1 MKFGEL
7 STGMTGEISKLV
19 TGEDIDMF
27 ARATGDVNPVH
38 LDENYASKTVF
49 KHRIAHGM
57 LSAGLVSAVLGTKLP
72 GEGTIYLGQELKFT
86 KPVYVGETVTARAT
100 VKELRADKKI
110 VKLET
115 VCVNQKGETVLEGN
129 AVVKLLE

>member
-86 KPVYVGETVTARAT
+86 KPVYVGETVTARPT